1 MPQAPAP
8 TWLAKYGVAYRKSK
22 SMADRDEDNRG
33 PDAGTKVTGLRD
45 GGWIVVDVSGVGKRF
60 LPIEQDGDTLFDA
73 VQVKNQNLNIPFG
86 FRNRVL
92 EIDRHQLQNF

>member
-1 MPQAPAP
+1 MNP
-8 TWLAKYGVAYRKSK
+8 GVAYRKSK

-60 LPIEQDGDTLFDA
+60 LPMEHNGDVIFERISSVD
-73 VQVKNQNLNIPFG
+73 VQVAPRPIFM
-86 FRNRVL
+86 L
-92 EIDRHQLQNF
+92 EVFF